1 MRLSSA
7 EFSQA
12 TLNDILKQQ
21 SQLFHIQQQLSTGHK
36 IVTPADNPAG
46 AAQVLDLQSAI
57 GTNTQYQKNGDA
69 ASAGLNLEQSTLGS
83 VENIL
88 QTVRTLALQ
97 GNNATQNNTSR
108 ASIGIQV
115 EQSLQ
120 QLLGYANTRNSTG
133 RYIFSGSK
141 TSTQPFASLSN
152 GQFSYAGDA
161 IQRFMQIDSSR
172 QIAGNDS
179 GAAVFMEIRNGN
191 GTFTATPGS
200 RNTGTGVISP
210 GSVTDRAAYTGDTYQ
225 ITLTSSTQYQV
236 KDTTT
241 TNNPLVTT
249 GTYAPSGT
257 TLSFAGLQ
265 VTLSGDPAKNDT
277 FTLAP
282 SRLQS
287 VFKTLQNLARIMMT
301 PAIGTQSLTR
311 LHNTINQSLA
321 SLDQSLNHI
330 INKQASIGSRLSAIQ
345 SQQQLQQSWGIQLQ
359 SAQAQ
364 IQNVNIAQAVSQYQQ
379 QLTALRAA
387 EQTYIKVQGLSLFK
401 YL

>member
-12 TLNDILKQQ
+12 TINDILKQQ
-21 SQLFHIQQQLSTGHK
+21 SQLSHIQQQLSTGRK

-46 AAQVLDLQSAI
+46 AAQALDLQSAI

-108 ASIGIQV
+108 ASIGMQV

-120 QLLGYANTRNSTG
+120 QLLGYANTRNSAG
-133 RYIFSGSK
+133 HYIFSGSK
-141 TSTQPFASLSN
+141 TSTQPFASLSS

-191 GTFTATPGS
+191 GTFTAMPGS
-200 RNTGTGVISP
+200 GNTGTGVISP

-241 TNNPLVTT
+241 NSPVTS

-257 TLSFAGLQ
+257 ALSFAGIQ
-265 VTLSGDPAKNDT
+265 VTLSGDPAMSDT

-282 SRLQS
+282 SRSQS
-287 VFKTLQNLARIMMT
+287 IFQTLQNLARVMTT
-301 PAIGTQSLTR
+301 PATGTQGLTQ

-330 INKQASIGSRLSAIQ
+330 INKQASVGSRLGAIQ
-345 SQQQLQQSWGIQLQ
+345 SQQQLQQNWGIQLQ

-387 EQTYIKVQGLSLFK
+387 EQTYTKVQGLSLFK